1 MTEPKLIHFE
11 PGAIL
16 FRPSDPC
23 MGFVQVHAGTVR
35 VSLIAENGREITL
48 YRVKPGEVC
57 LQTFSC
63 LVESRPYSAEGV
75 AESALDIEIIPVP
88 DFQRRIVDDARFRE
102 QLFAAV
108 AHRFADLEQLVEDVA
123 LTGFEARLAR
133 TLLRLKDDA
142 GQVSAT
148 HEALAME
155 TGSGRAVVSRQLGAF
170 ARDGYV
176 SMTRGSIIV
185 LRPDI
190 LESLAHPEL

>member
-1 MTEPKLIHFE
+1 MKSASRHF
-11 PGAIL
+11 PA
-16 FRPSDPC
+16 
-23 MGFVQVHAGTVR
+23 
-35 VSLIAENGREITL
+35 SLNLT
-48 YRVKPGEVC
+48 
-57 LQTFSC
+57 
-63 LVESRPYSAEGV
+63 PYSAEGV

>member
-75 AESALDIEIIPVP
+75 AESALDIELIPVP